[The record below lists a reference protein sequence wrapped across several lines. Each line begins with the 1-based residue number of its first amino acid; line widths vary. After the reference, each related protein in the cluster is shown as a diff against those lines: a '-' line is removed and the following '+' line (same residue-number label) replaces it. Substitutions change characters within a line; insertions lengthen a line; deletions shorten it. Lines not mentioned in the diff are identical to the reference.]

1 MYIARLAKR
10 LGSQSVSYFRHCYM
24 ARKIWKTGIAPR
36 LEGVALT
43 TQTLRH
49 AMLKAVVFAAG
60 VDVLTAGRKVL
71 QAANVTCTSLT
82 GESLLTLNRTVSCIP
97 TAAD

>member
-1 MYIARLAKR
+1 
-10 LGSQSVSYFRHCYM
+10 
-24 ARKIWKTGIAPR
+24 
-36 LEGVALT
+36 
-43 TQTLRH
+43 
-49 AMLKAVVFAAG
+49 MLKAVVFAAG